1 MHNFILRNGSDFSD
15 DLKDSP
21 LQLKGLILILNSHL
35 FFLTL
40 EEKLLLIVD
49 FIEQI

>member
-1 MHNFILRNGSDFSD
+1 MRNFTLSKGSDFSD
-15 DLKDSP
+15 DSKDSP
-21 LQLKGLILILNSHL
+21 LQLKGLIIILNSYL

-49 FIEQI
+49 FIVQI